1 MSFIWIL
8 EIGCEAS
15 SHKVAALATGVMC
28 QTPYSLKALGAIF
41 SLRASLCESDYS
53 FMQIQFKRYTMQY
66 NNPTEKS
73 VPIRE

>member
-1 MSFIWIL
+1 M
-8 EIGCEAS
+8 EIECEAS

-28 QTPYSLKALGAIF
+28 QTLYSLKALGAIF
-41 SLRASLCESDYS
+41 SFGGSLCESDYS

-73 VPIRE
+73 VPIKE